1 MEILWL
7 IAIGV
12 IAYLIGSVS
21 SAIIVGRIF
30 GGEDIRTK
38 GSGNAGAT
46 NALRTYGKK
55 AAAIVTVCD
64 CLKAVAAILIAM
76 LISNMTGIDSVY
88 GNTPVYVAGVCAVL
102 GHNFPIYFGF
112 HGGKGILVSMLA
124 MLFANWW
131 IGLIVLVFALIVMA
145 VSKYVSLGSILGSVL
160 LVILSLIFGG
170 GDIAYI
176 LFCVILAVLAVF
188 MHRANIKRLINGT
201 ENKLGSKK
209 G

>member
-1 MEILWL
+1 MC
-7 IAIGV
+7 
-12 IAYLIGSVS
+12 
-21 SAIIVGRIF
+21 
-30 GGEDIRTK
+30 IR
-38 GSGNAGAT
+38 
-46 NALRTYGKK
+46 
-55 AAAIVTVCD
+55 
-64 CLKAVAAILIAM
+64 
-76 LISNMTGIDSVY
+76 DS
-88 GNTPVYVAGVCAVL
+88 
-102 GHNFPIYFGF
+102 PIYFGF
-112 HGGKGILVSMLA
+112 HGGKGILVSMVA

-188 MHRANIKRLINGT
+188 MHRANIKRLVNGT

>member
-112 HGGKGILVSMLA
+112 HGGKGILVSMVA

-145 VSKYVSLGSILGSVL
+145 VQ
-160 LVILSLIFGG
+160 
-170 GDIAYI
+170 
-176 LFCVILAVLAVF
+176 FC
-188 MHRANIKRLINGT
+188 
-201 ENKLGSKK
+201 
-209 G
+209 

>member
-112 HGGKGILVSMLA
+112 HGGKGILVSMVA

-131 IGLIVLVFALIVMA
+131 IGLI

>member
-1 MEILWL
+1 M
-7 IAIGV
+7 
-12 IAYLIGSVS
+12 
-21 SAIIVGRIF
+21 
-30 GGEDIRTK
+30 
-38 GSGNAGAT
+38 
-46 NALRTYGKK
+46 
-55 AAAIVTVCD
+55 TVCD
-64 CLKAVAAILIAM
+64 CLRQLPAILIAM

-112 HGGKGILVSMLA
+112 HGGKGILVSMVA

-131 IGLIVLVFALIVMA
+131 RWINSFGFRFNSYGGFQIC
-145 VSKYVSLGSILGSVL
+145 VSRKYFRSVL

>member
-1 MEILWL
+1 
-7 IAIGV
+7 V
-12 IAYLIGSVS
+12 
-21 SAIIVGRIF
+21 
-30 GGEDIRTK
+30 
-38 GSGNAGAT
+38 
-46 NALRTYGKK
+46 
-55 AAAIVTVCD
+55 
-64 CLKAVAAILIAM
+64 
-76 LISNMTGIDSVY
+76 
-88 GNTPVYVAGVCAVL
+88 
-102 GHNFPIYFGF
+102 
-112 HGGKGILVSMLA
+112 A